1 MATSNKV
8 KPAPTTRTAILPFTA
23 RKAAQPV
30 ATPQAT
36 IGTVDDLKAAVK
48 DLDTKAKAL
57 LPRLV
62 LGPPLTAT
70 RAQARQMRELQQ
82 IEAEIDRLTVGLTA
96 KASAIRSD
104 LSAAV
109 DSAGASE
116 LVATSEGLRYCAEP
130 RAAGVQ
136 LRSSTVGH
144 SLRAVK
150 K

>member
-8 KPAPTTRTAILPFTA
+8 KPATKPAIPPFTA
-23 RKAAQPV
+23 RKAAQPAAALPV
-30 ATPQAT
+30 A

-82 IEAEIDRLTVGLTA
+82 IEAEIDRLTVDLTA

-130 RAAGVQ
+130 RGAGVA
-136 LRSSTVGH
+136 LRSPTVGH
-144 SLRAVK
+144 TLRTIK

>member
-8 KPAPTTRTAILPFTA
+8 KPANKPAIPPFTA
-23 RKAAQPV
+23 RKAAQPAAALPV
-30 ATPQAT
+30 A

-48 DLDTKAKAL
+48 DLDAKAKAL
-57 LPRLV
+57 LPRAELA
-62 LGPPLTAT
+62 PALTAT
-70 RAQARQMRELQQ
+70 RAQARQMRELQR
-82 IEAEIDRLTVGLTA
+82 IEAEIDQRTADLTA
-96 KASAIRSD
+96 QASAIRSD

-136 LRSSTVGH
+136 LRGSTVGH
-144 SLRAVK
+144 TLRTIK

>member
-1 MATSNKV
+1 MATSSKV
-8 KPAPTTRTAILPFTA
+8 KPTTKIAPFTA

-30 ATPQAT
+30 AAPQAT

-48 DLDTKAKAL
+48 DLDGKAKEL

-82 IEAEIDRLTVGLTA
+82 IEEEIERLTVGLTA

-130 RAAGVQ
+130 RGAGVQ
-136 LRSSTVGH
+136 LRSRTVGH
-144 SLRAVK
+144 ALRSVK

>member
-1 MATSNKV
+1 MAAKV
-8 KPAPTTRTAILPFTA
+8 KPAATTKAAIPPFTA
-23 RKAAQPV
+23 RKAAQLA

-36 IGTVDDLKAAVK
+36 IGTVDDLRAAVK
-48 DLDTKAKAL
+48 DLDTRAKAL
-57 LPRLV
+57 LPRAV
-62 LGPPLTAT
+62 MAPPLTAT

-144 SLRAVK
+144 TLRSVK

>member
-1 MATSNKV
+1 MAAKV
-8 KPAPTTRTAILPFTA
+8 KPAPSKIAPFTA

-30 ATPQAT
+30 VTPQAT

-48 DLDTKAKAL
+48 DLDTRAKAL
-57 LPRLV
+57 LPRAV
-62 LGPPLTAT
+62 MARPALTAT

-82 IEAEIDRLTVGLTA
+82 IEAEIDRLTVDLTA

-130 RAAGVQ
+130 RGAGVQ
-136 LRSSTVGH
+136 LRSPTVGH
-144 SLRAVK
+144 TLRNIK

>member
-8 KPAPTTRTAILPFTA
+8 KPAAKPAIPPFTA

-30 ATPQAT
+30 TAPQAA

-48 DLDTKAKAL
+48 DLDTKAKTL
-57 LPRLV
+57 LPRAV
-62 LGPPLTAT
+62 MAPALTAT

-82 IEAEIDRLTVGLTA
+82 IEAEIDRLTVDLTA

-144 SLRAVK
+144 TLRAVK
-150 K
+150 Q

>member
-1 MATSNKV
+1 MAAKV
-8 KPAPTTRTAILPFTA
+8 KPAPSKIAPFTA

-30 ATPQAT
+30 VTPQAT

-82 IEAEIDRLTVGLTA
+82 IEAEIDRLTVDLTA

-130 RAAGVQ
+130 RAAGV
-136 LRSSTVGH
+136 LVRSSTVGH
-144 SLRAVK
+144 ALRSVK

>member
-1 MATSNKV
+1 MAAKV
-8 KPAPTTRTAILPFTA
+8 KPAPSKIAPFTA

-30 ATPQAT
+30 VTPQAT

-48 DLDTKAKAL
+48 DLDAKAKTL
-57 LPRLV
+57 LPRAELA
-62 LGPPLTAT
+62 PPITAT
-70 RAQARQMRELQQ
+70 RAQARQMRELQR
-82 IEAEIDRLTVGLTA
+82 IEAEIDRLTVDLTA

-116 LVATSEGLRYCAEP
+116 LVATSEGLHYCAEP
-130 RAAGVQ
+130 RGAGVA
-136 LRSSTVGH
+136 LRSPTVGH
-144 SLRAVK
+144 TLRQIK

>member
-8 KPAPTTRTAILPFTA
+8 KPAPSKIAPFTA
-23 RKAAQPV
+23 RKAAQPAAALPV
-30 ATPQAT
+30 A

-48 DLDTKAKAL
+48 DLDAKAKTL
-57 LPRLV
+57 LPRAELA
-62 LGPPLTAT
+62 PPITAT
-70 RAQARQMRELQQ
+70 RAQARQMRELQR

-130 RAAGVQ
+130 RAAGV
-136 LRSSTVGH
+136 LVRSSTVGH
-144 SLRAVK
+144 ALRSVK